1 MSGGGGRVSR
11 GRMGQTVVACTH
23 TNEEV
28 KAMGQEVYNTEKNV
42 AEIRKSIFNSQ
53 EQYAKVVK
61 EKSGLQLSIKKRQV
75 NFKVCILNVHI
86 FLCIF
91 FHSFLPLPPALC
103 MYLFSQGFCIKFSL
117 VLIIISNGSY
127 KCS

>member
-1 MSGGGGRVSR
+1 MSGGGSRVSR

-42 AEIRKSIFNSQ
+42 AEIRKSIFNAQ

-61 EKSGLQLSIKKRQV
+61 EKSGLQLSVKKRQV

-91 FHSFLPLPPALC
+91 FHSFLPLPPAF
-103 MYLFSQGFCIKFSL
+103 MYVYFYSGFL
-117 VLIIISNGSY
+117 Y
-127 KCS
+127 KILPCF